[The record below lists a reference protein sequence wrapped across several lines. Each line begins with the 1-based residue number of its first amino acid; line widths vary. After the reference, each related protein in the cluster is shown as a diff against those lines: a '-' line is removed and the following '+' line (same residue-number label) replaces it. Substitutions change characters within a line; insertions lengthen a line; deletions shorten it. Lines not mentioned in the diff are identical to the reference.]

1 MMLLRKMMGRL
12 VCLLLAS
19 KGAPAVGPAFA
30 ASGGEAGSLLAGI
43 TATERLQQGQ
53 QKFECSGRII
63 AAGVSLDDVL
73 AACGPPA
80 WRDQRT
86 DSWVDGIRPDGT
98 VLVSVFTEEWIFDFG
113 SDRLLH
119 FLYFRD
125 GKVAAIRTGGYGASS
140 ADCGDGE
147 NLSIGD
153 SKLEVFRKCG
163 APTRVGT
170 EQKADRADND
180 PGSAYRRILDNNSWT
195 YDFGP
200 DRFVRLL
207 TFSNGRLKNI
217 ERGSYGR

>member
-1 MMLLRKMMGRL
+1 MTLLHTMTGRL
-12 VCLLLAS
+12 ACLLLACAP
-19 KGAPAVGPAFA
+19 APAVGPAAA
-30 ASGGEAGSLLAGI
+30 ASGGTAGSLLAGM

-53 QKFECSGRII
+53 QKFDCNGRII
-63 AAGVSLDDVL
+63 EAGVPLADVL

-86 DSWVDGIRPDGT
+86 DSWIDGIRPDGT

-113 SDRLLH
+113 PDRLLH

-125 GKVAAIRTGGYGASS
+125 GKVAAIRTGGYGGRS
-140 ADCGDGE
+140 ADCAAGE
-147 NLSIGD
+147 NLAVGD

-163 APTRVGT
+163 VPARVGT
-170 EQKADRADND
+170 EQGAVRA
-180 PGSAYRRILDNNSWT
+180 GSEPDAAYRRILDNDFWY

-207 TFSNGRLKNI
+207 TFSNGLLKNI
-217 ERGSYGR
+217 ERGGYGH